1 MSKFKPK
8 IYIKDESFDPIY
20 NAMDPAFYFRS
31 RVLPAVLISLGILVL
46 VTQVAIPL
54 VFFKT
59 QDKVSKPV
67 ESSVLGLASG
77 FGNFEFEELDHV
89 NSVDKNKKVHDKYFY
104 ITIPKLGIEDAMVE
118 ANSDNLSPDES
129 LGHYNG
135 SALPGELG
143 NAFIYGH
150 SVLPWFYNPKNYKTI
165 FSTINELQPG
175 DKFYVKYNNRKY
187 TYEVEGQE
195 ILPVEKVNPLA
206 EIKPKYLNEKTAV
219 LMTCW
224 PAGTKAKRLLVNA
237 VLVEDTK

>member
-8 IYIKDESFDPIY
+8 LYIKDESFDPIY
-20 NAMDPAFYFRS
+20 NSMDPAFYFRS
-31 RVLPAVLISLGILVL
+31 RILPAVLIAVGVIVL
-46 VTQVAIPL
+46 TTQVAVPL

-67 ESSVLGLASG
+67 SSTVLGVASG
-77 FGNFEFEELDHV
+77 FGEFEFDELQQTKREKDTAIHG
-89 NSVDKNKKVHDKYFY
+89 DYFY

-118 ANSDNLSPDES
+118 VNSKSLSPDES

-135 SALPGELG
+135 SALPGETG
-143 NAFIYGH
+143 NTFIYGH

-165 FSTINELQPG
+165 FSTIDKLEAG
-175 DKFYVKYNNRKY
+175 DKFYIKYNNRKY
-187 TYEVEGQE
+187 TYKVEGQQV
-195 ILPVEKVNPLA
+195 LAVDKVNPLG
-206 EIKPKYLNEKTAV
+206 EIKPRYLGDPTAV

-237 VLVEDTK
+237 VRIE